1 MKIKNARMQW
11 SQSKR
16 SNKSVLYFFPTGE
29 TILDNLALRRQRPVK
44 EFRALIPQVCEAVGI
59 TNMQDLKFSWSQKA
73 GCSCGCSPGF
83 VVKGLY
89 CKDIFCDVTME
100 NDFEGLGL

>member
-11 SQSKR
+11 SNQKR
-16 SNKSVLYFFPTGE
+16 TTKSVLYFFPVGE
-29 TILDNLALRRQRPVK
+29 TIIDNLAMRRKRPIK
-44 EFRALIPQVCEAVGI
+44 EFRALIPEVCAAVGL
-59 TNMQDLKFSWSQKA
+59 NMADHKFSWSQKA

-83 VVKGLY
+83 VVKHLY
-89 CKDIFCDVTME
+89 SKQIFCDVTMD